1 VATRAMARPARARQW
16 LTCSVVGGV
25 ITRMVRGGHWAR
37 RMAARLTSGGRALMR
52 WWMGRHGDISSRA
65 AALRRALAMV
75 AGACNTGL
83 SREVREAH
91 QLKKKRGVGSA
102 HRKRMTRHGWWLSGP
117 IPVRGGG
124 PGSRAPSGEG
134 RGVKEGVGCS
144 GGQSLKQKGKARRGS
159 HGGS

>member
-1 VATRAMARPARARQW
+1 MPVYAVRVHARGGHRVVATRAMARPARARQW

-37 RMAARLTSGGRALMR
+37 RMAARLTNGGRALMR

-75 AGACNTGL
+75 ARACSTGL
-83 SREVREAH
+83 SREVREAD

-117 IPVRGGG
+117 IPVRGGVPMLDHHLDG
-124 PGSRAPSGEG
+124 AK
-134 RGVKEGVGCS
+134 V
-144 GGQSLKQKGKARRGS
+144 LRRG
-159 HGGS
+159 GARAARI